1 MHNSVALQLRISVS
15 FYQIRL
21 LICIILPL
29 SSDAAV
35 ELGSGDIVTTL
46 QLLQQTMEQR
56 FNAIEQR
63 FNAIEIGIFNQ
74 ITTVNN
80 QVIAVNNRL
89 DQMELR
95 HQYELENA
103 KHRVMNFRREAADR
117 VLDHKMKKTVCGLIN
132 FFLVSNKCF

>member
-1 MHNSVALQLRISVS
+1 VS
-15 FYQIRL
+15 FYQIWL
-21 LICIILPL
+21 LICIILSL

-35 ELGSGDIVTTL
+35 EFGSGDIVTIL

-56 FNAIEQR
+56 FNAIE
-63 FNAIEIGIFNQ
+63 IGIYNQ

-103 KHRVMNFRREAADR
+103 KHYVMNF
-117 VLDHKMKKTVCGLIN
+117 
-132 FFLVSNKCF
+132 

>member
-35 ELGSGDIVTTL
+35 EFGSGDIVTTL

-56 FNAIEQR
+56 FNAIE
-63 FNAIEIGIFNQ
+63 IGIYNQ